1 MSFREQIDSVRT
13 NFLADIDPFPEDQPN
28 IDKLHSKFLG
38 RKGEVARLFNQLSTA
53 PKEELPDLG
62 KELNKLKNELN
73 SIFSNNIDKLKAS
86 QKFSEDSNIDF
97 SLPGQ
102 EARLGSIHILEQ
114 ALTEIKDIFKSIG
127 FHVAYGPEVED
138 EYHNFTAL
146 NIPEHHPARDMQDTF
161 FIDPTTV
168 LRTHTSNVQV
178 HLMENQ
184 DPPLRYIVP
193 GRVYR
198 NEAIGYK
205 SYCLFHQVEGI
216 YVNKRVS
223 FAELKGCLEYFV
235 KHMFG
240 PKKKMRFRP
249 SYFPFTE
256 PSAEVDIW
264 DEERKQWMEI
274 LGCGMVNP
282 QVLENVGYDSTKFHG
297 YAFGMGVERISMLK
311 YKINDIRHFYNGDVR
326 ILGQF
331 S

>member
-13 NFLADIDPFPEDQPN
+13 NFLADIDPFPEDQPS

-38 RKGEVARLFNQLSTA
+38 RKGEVARLFAQLSTA
-53 PKEELPDLG
+53 LKEELPVLG
-62 KELNKLKNELN
+62 KELNKLKDELN
-73 SIFSNNIDKLKAS
+73 SIFSNNIDQLKAS
-86 QKFSEDSNIDF
+86 QNFSEDSSIDF

-102 EARLGSIHILEQ
+102 ENRLGSIHILEQ
-114 ALTEIKDIFKSIG
+114 TLTEIKDIFKSIG

>member
-1 MSFREQIDSVRT
+1 
-13 NFLADIDPFPEDQPN
+13 
-28 IDKLHSKFLG
+28 
-38 RKGEVARLFNQLSTA
+38 
-53 PKEELPDLG
+53 
-62 KELNKLKNELN
+62 
-73 SIFSNNIDKLKAS
+73 
-86 QKFSEDSNIDF
+86 
-97 SLPGQ
+97 
-102 EARLGSIHILEQ
+102 
-114 ALTEIKDIFKSIG
+114 
-127 FHVAYGPEVED
+127 
-138 EYHNFTAL
+138 
-146 NIPEHHPARDMQDTF
+146 MQDTF

-282 QVLENVGYDSTKFHG
+282 QVLENVGYNSTKFHG